1 MRLNWRFREDVL
13 NTNDISVVDGTY
25 YDIVKLGII
34 YAVSAIPIMVG

>member
-25 YDIVKLGII
+25 YDMAEEV
-34 YAVSAIPIMVG
+34 